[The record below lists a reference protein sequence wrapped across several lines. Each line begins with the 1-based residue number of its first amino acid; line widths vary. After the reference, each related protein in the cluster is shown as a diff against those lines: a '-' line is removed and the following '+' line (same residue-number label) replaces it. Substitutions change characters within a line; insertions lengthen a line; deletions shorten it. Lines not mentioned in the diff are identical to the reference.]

1 MKKIAILLRG
11 HCKRTR
17 PESVV
22 WFDPIYFNFLNGT
35 MQRMIKYVKNPL
47 EKKGYNI
54 DFYCSHASESGMLRV
69 NNYIKPKYSILETR
83 GQNFNTVAGIDLVIN
98 SGIEYEKIIISRF
111 DFLIKKP
118 ITFWWEKIANKN
130 QLVFLFNEIT
140 PWDADSKR
148 VGDVFHWINNEDNII
163 KNVKTAF
170 QECAHESEGGTFHE
184 LRRVAIRKGIS
195 YGFFIEEKYG
205 RFDSNTCHNTSQSC
219 NPIYAMAGRN
229 YYLRAEEN
237 FKHKTLF
244 MK

>member
-17 PESVV
+17 PEFIVSY
-22 WFDPIYFNFLNGT
+22 DPIYFNFLNGT
-35 MQRMIKYVKNPL
+35 MQRTMKYIKSPL
-47 EKKGYNI
+47 EKKGYKI
-54 DFYCSHASESGMLRV
+54 DFYCSHAAESGMLRV
-69 NNYIKPKYSILETR
+69 NRYVNPISSVLETR
-83 GQNFNTVAGIDLVIN
+83 GQNLNTVAGIDLIIN
-98 SGIEYEKIIISRF
+98 SGINYEKIIISRF

-118 ITFWWEKIANKN
+118 ITYWWEVVNKDIEMF
-130 QLVFLFNEIT
+130 FLFNEIT
-140 PWDADSKR
+140 HWDSNSKR
-148 VGDVFHWINNEDNII
+148 VADTFHWINNENNII

-170 QECAHESEGGTFHE
+170 QECAYESEGGTFHE
-184 LRRVAIRKGIS
+184 LRRVAIKKGIS

-205 RFDSNTCHNTSQSC
+205 RFDSNTCHSATQSC

-229 YYLRAEEN
+229 YYFRAEEN